1 MIRGAMRVP
10 NLARFLAPLAL
21 AAVAAGTYEIIHT
34 GLRTSHPAAIS
45 ATVVHGRRIAH
56 RKPPK
61 AKKFYVVHPND
72 TLSGISVKTGVSLAQ
87 LESLNPRL
95 SPDSLST
102 GQRLRLRR

>member
-10 NLARFLAPLAL
+10 NLARYLAPLAL

-34 GLRTSHPAAIS
+34 GLQTSHPAAASVTI
-45 ATVVHGRRIAH
+45 VHGRRLAH

-61 AKKFYVVHPND
+61 ATKFYIVHPND
-72 TLSGISVKTGVSLAQ
+72 TLSGIAVKTGVSLAQ

-102 GQRLRLRR
+102 GQRLKLRR